1 MVARFRNFKWSRKG
15 RKENDVQTLLDHVPT
30 DEDKR
35 ANVGQ
40 TFSSASRPHSID
52 RERSPT
58 ASFSMEANVLYQRA
72 VSRNNSIGGAVEA
85 APRTPRSQ
93 SAEAQTYTPMTS
105 KSQVVK
111 RPAAWWDVN
120 SDQFHMVS
128 GVATAGYAILV
139 GLETDYG
146 VDNFTIY
153 EYIFA
158 VLFFIEVIMRMYQTR
173 ASYWRD
179 VWNYW
184 DILLLGGMVVDLY
197 ILPMFFR
204 DVELNYFNALRVLR
218 LVRALRII
226 RIFRVFHD
234 LVNIFNAF
242 KEALSV
248 VLWLSMLILIL
259 DYICAIFLTET
270 VGKRAHLWGD
280 SEEAI
285 KGWFGSIK
293 DSMQTLFIVQTLSD
307 WNEVAETVM
316 QVVPRLPVMLF
327 CVTYILLASY
337 TMISLI
343 TGVVSESL
351 IIAQQDDSLR
361 RMREVE
367 EDRERLCEELKGV
380 LDEFDQDNS
389 GNLTKQEVE
398 NALAEHPEFL
408 TRLQALDIYV
418 DLKDIL
424 DIVER
429 WDATDGVP
437 INRLADTL
445 TALSGTAKASAL
457 MGLRNKVED
466 EISELNQEL
475 SEMKGLMR
483 GIIKKLDLKVPQ
495 SPKA

>member
-1 MVARFRNFKWSRKG
+1 MLARFRNFKWTSKQGKDNQVQPLVDRNLSDD
-15 RKENDVQTLLDHVPT
+15 ENRTS
-30 DEDKR
+30 
-35 ANVGQ
+35 AGQ
-40 TFSSASRPHSID
+40 TFSPGSRPHSIEHD
-52 RERSPT
+52 PLGTPIRSPRSSYL
-58 ASFSMEANVLYQRA
+58 ALSRSMTV
-72 VSRNNSIGGAVEA
+72 VGGALDPWER
-85 APRTPRSQ
+85 PPSTP
-93 SAEAQTYTPMTS
+93 TKTPTNALMTS
-105 KSQVVK
+105 KSQINQ
-111 RPAAWWDVN
+111 RPPAWWDVS
-120 SDQFHMVS
+120 SDQFHMIS
-128 GVATAGYAILV
+128 GVATTGYAILV

-146 VDNFTIY
+146 VDNFMVY
-153 EYIFA
+153 EYVFA
-158 VLFFIEVIMRMYQTR
+158 VLFSIEVFMRMYQTR
-173 ASYWRD
+173 AAYWRD
-179 VWNYW
+179 AWNYW

-197 ILPMFFR
+197 ILPTFFLG
-204 DVELNYFNALRVLR
+204 VESNWLDALRVLR
-218 LVRALRII
+218 LVKALRII

-285 KGWFGSIK
+285 KGWFGTIK
-293 DSMQTLFIVQTLSD
+293 DSMQTLFMVQTLSD

-389 GNLTKQEVE
+389 GNLTKHEVE